1 MYDGPDET
9 ASGPRW
15 LDAAEREAWHALVG
29 VLLRLPAALD
39 GQMQRDAGITHFEYV
54 VMAALS
60 ESPHRTLRMSDLACL
75 SKASLSRLSHVVKRL
90 EERGWVRRAPCP
102 DNGRYTE
109 ARLTDEGYAK
119 VVASAPGHV
128 ETVRDLVIDALS
140 PEQLTQLRDIG
151 QTVLNRIAAQGVF
164 RK

>member
-1 MYDGPDET
+1 MCGGPDET

-29 VLLRLPAALD
+29 VPLRLPAALD

-54 VMAALS
+54 VMVALS
-60 ESPHRTLRMSDLACL
+60 ESPRRTLRMSDLACL
-75 SKASLSRLSHVVKRL
+75 STASRSRLPRVVKRL

-102 DNGRYTE
+102 DNGRYAE

-128 ETVRDLVIDALS
+128 ETVRNLVIDALS
-140 PEQLTQLRDIG
+140 PERLTQLRDIG
-151 QTVLNRIAAQGVF
+151 
-164 RK
+164 

>member
-1 MYDGPDET
+1 MHDGPDDT

-29 VLLRLPAALD
+29 VLLRLPSALD

-60 ESPHRTLRMSDLACL
+60 ESAHHTLRMSDLACL
-75 SKASLSRLSHVVKRL
+75 STASLSRLSHVVKRL
-90 EERGWVRRAPCP
+90 EERGWVRRAPCSH
-102 DNGRYTE
+102 NGRYTE

-151 QTVLNRIAAQGVF
+151 QTILNRIAAQDVF